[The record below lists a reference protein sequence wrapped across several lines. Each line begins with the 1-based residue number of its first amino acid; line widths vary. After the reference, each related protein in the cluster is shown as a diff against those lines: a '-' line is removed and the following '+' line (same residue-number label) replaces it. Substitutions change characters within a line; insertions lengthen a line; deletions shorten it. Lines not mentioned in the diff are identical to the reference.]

1 MDEQPK
7 NNNSQS
13 QGRILKNAGYLT
25 AAFIIQKILSFL
37 YFVYI
42 ARVIGPVDLGF
53 YDPAYGDF
61 ARDLGSVPG
70 KLEDH
75 GFKRVSPPMNGN
87 SSGGGFS

>member
-1 MDEQPK
+1 MSE
-7 NNNSQS
+7 SQRDLDRSMAVAAS
-13 QGRILKNAGYLT
+13 QGAGNT
-25 AAFIIQKILSFL
+25 AD
-37 YFVYI
+37 
-42 ARVIGPVDLGF
+42 ARADLGF